1 MTDRPPVAIDF
12 KNVWHSYDGEHF
24 VLEDVSFTVAR
35 GEMVVI
41 LGGSG
46 SGKSTILRLVLGLQ
60 KPDRGEIYIDGQ
72 ETTRLSEEDLLAVR
86 RKMGIVFQSGAL
98 FDSLTVRENVGY
110 RLYEEGWPEEKIEEE
125 VKRQLAFIEFKGD
138 MDVLPGELSGGMR
151 RAVAIARALV
161 GGPEI
166 LLFDEPTA
174 GLDPPT
180 ARTLCELAA
189 KYRDL
194 QGGASIFVT
203 HRMDDVRFL
212 SSVLYT
218 RTATGEIICLHRNDD
233 NFSLI
238 NTRFIIL
245 RNHRIYFIGTEEQLR
260 RSCDPYIQ
268 EFIGAQEA
276 FEEYEI
282 FEEAA
287 VSD

>member
-1 MTDRPPVAIDF
+1 MHPAIEF

-24 VLEDVSFTVAR
+24 VLEDISFSVGP
-35 GEMVVI
+35 GEMTVI

-46 SGKSTILRLVLGLQ
+46 SGKSTILRLTLGLIR
-60 KPDRGEIYIDGQ
+60 PDEGEIFIQGQ
-72 ETTRLSEEDLLAVR
+72 EITSMTEHELLDVR

-98 FDSLTVRENVGY
+98 FDSLSVYENVAY
-110 RLYEEGWPEEKIEEE
+110 RLREEGWPEDRIEEE
-125 VKRQLAFIEFKGD
+125 VLRQLAFIEFKGD
-138 MDVLPGELSGGMR
+138 IHALPSELSGGMR
-151 RAVAIARALV
+151 RAVAIARAMV

-194 QGGASIFVT
+194 EGVSSIFVT

-218 RTATGEIICLHRNDD
+218 RNAAGDILALHRDD
-233 NFSLI
+233 ETFSLI
-238 NTRFIIL
+238 NTRFLIL
-245 RNHRIYFIGTEEQLR
+245 RHHRIYFSGTEEQLR
-260 RSCDPYIQ
+260 RSEDPYVR
-268 EFIGAQEA
+268 EFIGAL
-276 FEEYEI
+276 EEVEEQEI
-282 FEEAA
+282 FEES
-287 VSD
+287 VLE

>member
-1 MTDRPPVAIDF
+1 MRPAIEF

-24 VLEDVSFTVAR
+24 VLEDISFSVGP
-35 GEMVVI
+35 GEMTVI

-46 SGKSTILRLVLGLQ
+46 SGKSTILRLTLGLIR
-60 KPDRGEIYIDGQ
+60 PDEGEIFIQGQ
-72 ETTRLSEEDLLAVR
+72 EITSTTEHELLDVR

-98 FDSLTVRENVGY
+98 FDSLSVYENVAY
-110 RLYEEGWPEEKIEEE
+110 RLREEGWPEDRIEEE
-125 VKRQLAFIEFKGD
+125 VLRQLAFIEFKGD
-138 MDVLPGELSGGMR
+138 IHALPSELSGGMR
-151 RAVAIARALV
+151 RAVAIARAMV

-194 QGGASIFVT
+194 EGVSSIFVT

-218 RTATGEIICLHRNDD
+218 RNAAGDILALHRDD
-233 NFSLI
+233 ETFSLI
-238 NTRFIIL
+238 NTRFLIL
-245 RNHRIYFIGTEEQLR
+245 RHHRIYFSGTEEQLR
-260 RSCDPYIQ
+260 RSEDPYVR
-268 EFIGAQEA
+268 EFIGAL
-276 FEEYEI
+276 EEVEEQEI
-282 FEEAA
+282 FEES
-287 VSD
+287 VLE

>member
-1 MTDRPPVAIDF
+1 MRPAIEF

-24 VLEDVSFTVAR
+24 VLEDISFSVGP
-35 GEMVVI
+35 GEMTVI

-46 SGKSTILRLVLGLQ
+46 SGKSTILRLTLGLIR
-60 KPDRGEIYIDGQ
+60 PDEGEIFIQGQ
-72 ETTRLSEEDLLAVR
+72 EITSMAEHELLDVR

-98 FDSLTVRENVGY
+98 FDSLSVYENVAY
-110 RLYEEGWPEEKIEEE
+110 RLREEGWPEDRIEEE
-125 VKRQLAFIEFKGD
+125 VLRQLAFIEFKGD
-138 MDVLPGELSGGMR
+138 IHALPSELSGGMR
-151 RAVAIARALV
+151 RAVAIARAMV

-194 QGGASIFVT
+194 EGVSSIFVT

-218 RTATGEIICLHRNDD
+218 RNAAGDILALHRDD
-233 NFSLI
+233 ETFSLI
-238 NTRFIIL
+238 NTRFLIL
-245 RNHRIYFIGTEEQLR
+245 RHHRIYFSGTEEQLR
-260 RSCDPYIQ
+260 RSEDPYVR
-268 EFIGAQEA
+268 EFIGAL
-276 FEEYEI
+276 EEVEEQEI
-282 FEEAA
+282 FEES
-287 VSD
+287 VLE

>member
-1 MTDRPPVAIDF
+1 MRERSPLAIEF
-12 KNVWHSYDGEHF
+12 KNVWHSYDGEHY
-24 VLEDVSFTVAR
+24 VLQDISFTVAR

-60 KPDRGEIYIDGQ
+60 KPDRGQIFINGR
-72 ETTRLSEEDLLAVR
+72 ETTHLAEDELLAVR

-110 RLYEEGWPEEKIEEE
+110 RLSEEGWPDEKIEEE

-194 QGGASIFVT
+194 QDGASIFVT

-212 SSVLYT
+212 SSILYT
-218 RTATGEIICLHRNDD
+218 RTPVGTISVLHRNNE

-245 RNHRIYFIGTEEQLR
+245 RHHRIYFSGTEEQLR
-260 RSCDPYIQ
+260 RSTDPYIQ

-276 FEEYEI
+276 FEEHEI

>member
-1 MTDRPPVAIDF
+1 MHPAIEF

-24 VLEDVSFTVAR
+24 VLEDISFSVGP
-35 GEMVVI
+35 GEMTVI

-46 SGKSTILRLVLGLQ
+46 SGKSTILRLTLGLIR
-60 KPDRGEIYIDGQ
+60 PDEGEIFIQGQ
-72 ETTRLSEEDLLAVR
+72 EITSMAEHELLDVR

-98 FDSLTVRENVGY
+98 FDSLSVYENVAY
-110 RLYEEGWPEEKIEEE
+110 RLREEGWPEDRIEEE
-125 VKRQLAFIEFKGD
+125 VLRQLAFIEFKGD
-138 MDVLPGELSGGMR
+138 IHALPSELSGGMR
-151 RAVAIARALV
+151 RAVAIARAMV

-194 QGGASIFVT
+194 EGVSSIFVT

-218 RTATGEIICLHRNDD
+218 RNAAGDILALHRDD
-233 NFSLI
+233 ETFSLI
-238 NTRFIIL
+238 NTRFLIL
-245 RNHRIYFIGTEEQLR
+245 RHHRIYFSGTEEQLR
-260 RSCDPYIQ
+260 RSEDPYVR
-268 EFIGAQEA
+268 EFIGAL
-276 FEEYEI
+276 EEVEEQEI
-282 FEEAA
+282 FEES
-287 VSD
+287 VLE

>member
-1 MTDRPPVAIDF
+1 MRPAIEF

-24 VLEDVSFTVAR
+24 VLEDISFSVGP
-35 GEMVVI
+35 GEMTVI

-46 SGKSTILRLVLGLQ
+46 SGKSTILRLTLGLIR
-60 KPDRGEIYIDGQ
+60 PDEGEIFIQGQ
-72 ETTRLSEEDLLAVR
+72 EITSMTEHELLDVR

-98 FDSLTVRENVGY
+98 FDSLSVYENVAY
-110 RLYEEGWPEEKIEEE
+110 RLHEEGWPEDRIEEE
-125 VKRQLAFIEFKGD
+125 VLRQLAFIEFKGD
-138 MDVLPGELSGGMR
+138 IHALPSELSGGMR
-151 RAVAIARALV
+151 RAVAIARAMV

-194 QGGASIFVT
+194 EGVSSIFVT

-218 RTATGEIICLHRNDD
+218 RNAAGDILALHRDD
-233 NFSLI
+233 ETFSLI
-238 NTRFIIL
+238 NTRFLIL
-245 RNHRIYFIGTEEQLR
+245 RHHRIYFSGTEEQLR
-260 RSCDPYIQ
+260 RSEDPYVR
-268 EFIGAQEA
+268 EFIGAL
-276 FEEYEI
+276 EEVEEQEI
-282 FEEAA
+282 FEES
-287 VSD
+287 VLE

>member
-1 MTDRPPVAIDF
+1 MHPAIEF

-24 VLEDVSFTVAR
+24 VLEDISFSVGP
-35 GEMVVI
+35 GEMTVI

-46 SGKSTILRLVLGLQ
+46 SGKSTILRLTLGLIH
-60 KPDRGEIYIDGQ
+60 PDAGEIFIQGQ
-72 ETTRLSEEDLLAVR
+72 EITSMTEHELLDVR

-98 FDSLTVRENVGY
+98 FDSLSVYENVAY
-110 RLYEEGWPEEKIEEE
+110 RLREEGWPEDRIEEE
-125 VKRQLAFIEFKGD
+125 VMRQLAFIEFKGD
-138 MDVLPGELSGGMR
+138 VHALPSELSGGMR
-151 RAVAIARALV
+151 RAVAIARAMV

-194 QGGASIFVT
+194 EGVSSIFVT

-218 RTATGEIICLHRNDD
+218 RNAAGDIVALHRDD
-233 NFSLI
+233 ETFSLI
-238 NTRFIIL
+238 NTRFLIL
-245 RNHRIYFIGTEEQLR
+245 RHHRIYFSGTEEQLR
-260 RSCDPYIQ
+260 RSEDPYVR
-268 EFIGAQEA
+268 EFIGAL
-276 FEEYEI
+276 EEVEEQEI
-282 FEEAA
+282 FEE
-287 VSD
+287 SLLE

>member
-1 MTDRPPVAIDF
+1 MRPAIGF

-24 VLEDVSFTVAR
+24 VLEDISFSVGP
-35 GEMVVI
+35 GEMTVI

-46 SGKSTILRLVLGLQ
+46 SGKSTILRLTLGLIR
-60 KPDRGEIYIDGQ
+60 PDEGEIFIQGQ
-72 ETTRLSEEDLLAVR
+72 EITSMTEHELLDVR

-98 FDSLTVRENVGY
+98 FDSLSVYENVAY
-110 RLYEEGWPEEKIEEE
+110 RLREEGWPEDRIEEE
-125 VKRQLAFIEFKGD
+125 VLRQLAFIEFKGD
-138 MDVLPGELSGGMR
+138 IHALPSELSGGMR
-151 RAVAIARALV
+151 RAVAIARAMV

-194 QGGASIFVT
+194 EGVSSIFVT

-218 RTATGEIICLHRNDD
+218 RNAAGDILALHRDD
-233 NFSLI
+233 ETFSLI
-238 NTRFIIL
+238 NTRFLIL
-245 RNHRIYFIGTEEQLR
+245 RHHRIYFSGTEEQLR
-260 RSCDPYIQ
+260 RSEDPYVR
-268 EFIGAQEA
+268 EFIGAL
-276 FEEYEI
+276 EEVEEQEI
-282 FEEAA
+282 FEES
-287 VSD
+287 VLE

>member
-1 MTDRPPVAIDF
+1 MRPAIEF

-24 VLEDVSFTVAR
+24 VLEDISFSVGP
-35 GEMVVI
+35 GEMTVI

-46 SGKSTILRLVLGLQ
+46 SGKSTILRLTLGLIR
-60 KPDRGEIYIDGQ
+60 PDEGEIFIQGQ
-72 ETTRLSEEDLLAVR
+72 EITSMTEHELLDVR

-98 FDSLTVRENVGY
+98 FDSLNVYENVAY
-110 RLYEEGWPEEKIEEE
+110 RLREEGWPEDRIEEE
-125 VKRQLAFIEFKGD
+125 VLRQLAFIEFKGD
-138 MDVLPGELSGGMR
+138 IHALPSELSGGMR
-151 RAVAIARALV
+151 RAVAIARAMV

-194 QGGASIFVT
+194 EGVSSIFVT

-218 RTATGEIICLHRNDD
+218 RNAAGDILALHRDD
-233 NFSLI
+233 ETFSLI
-238 NTRFIIL
+238 NTRFLIL
-245 RNHRIYFIGTEEQLR
+245 RHHRIYFSGTEEQLR
-260 RSCDPYIQ
+260 RSEDPYVR
-268 EFIGAQEA
+268 EFIGAL
-276 FEEYEI
+276 EEVEEQEI
-282 FEEAA
+282 FEES
-287 VSD
+287 VLE